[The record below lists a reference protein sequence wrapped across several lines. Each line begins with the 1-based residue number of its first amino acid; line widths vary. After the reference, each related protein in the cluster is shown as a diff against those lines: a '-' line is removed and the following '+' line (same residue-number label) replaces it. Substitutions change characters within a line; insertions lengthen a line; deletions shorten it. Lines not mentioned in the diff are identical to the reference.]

1 MVLDV
6 TAKDSEGN
14 EYRETKTYRQIGV
27 DTDRMWRFGA
37 WQIKEVID
45 MTLQPRVT
53 RKERVVFE
61 FPKNLSSADVTVDLW
76 YYVSEATGEKIDSVS
91 RHLDFGK

>member
-1 MVLDV
+1 MVLEV

-14 EYRETKTYRQIGV
+14 EYGDTKVYRQIGV

-45 MTLQPRVT
+45 MTLRPHEM

-61 FPKNLSSADVTVDLW
+61 FPKNMGSADVSVNVF
-76 YYVSEATGEKIDSVS
+76 YYISGASGEKIYSVS
-91 RHLDFGK
+91 KHLPFR

>member
-1 MVLDV
+1 M

-14 EYRETKTYRQIGV
+14 EYRDTRVYRQIGV

-45 MTLQPRVT
+45 MTLQPKET

-61 FPKNLSSADVTVDLW
+61 FPKNTGSADVTVEVY
-76 YYVSEATGEKIDSVS
+76 YYVSGAKGEKIYTVS
-91 RHLDFGK
+91 RHLPFR